1 VIAVAASA
9 VESLDGVVTDAG
21 GYVAAGW
28 LLTIGAIGGYAS
40 LVLLRGRKL
49 SRRVPPEARRW
60 S

>member
-1 VIAVAASA
+1 MIVAAEA
-9 VESLDGVVTDAG
+9 VVTDAG

-28 LLTIGAIGGYAS
+28 LLAVGVVGSYA
-40 LVLLRGRKL
+40 LTVLWRGRKL